1 MPTGTR
7 KRKMFCFCFFC
18 FIRYSSFRRL
28 VEPQGPRSTM
38 LRTRPTKG
46 GPEALCRRT
55 GPSIRK
61 TPKEPL
67 QSSKRKGGPIA

>member
-1 MPTGTR
+1 
-7 KRKMFCFCFFC
+7 
-18 FIRYSSFRRL
+18 
-28 VEPQGPRSTM
+28 M

-46 GPEALCRRT
+46 GPEALRRRM